1 MKMVNIFIIRSIAQT
16 NVEYGGY
23 SPAATNVVW
32 VHGSV
37 DPWHAMGVIN
47 KKFIN

>member
-1 MKMVNIFIIRSIAQT
+1 MKMVNIIIIRSIAQT

-47 KKFIN
+47 K